1 MKLFYEGQTAF
12 SYLWSAMEEAEQS
25 IDIRMFIWRDDV
37 LGRKML
43 DAVRAADQR
52 GIDVRIKKDWL
63 GSVFELAEESRASLI
78 HDKVPLKGWLTAL
91 WMHGFYPMAGKP
103 RRAKL
108 AGADIFAGTN
118 IQCDPHDMRSDHS
131 KSILLDERLFIVS
144 GMNFENK
151 EYDQDLLGRKYFD
164 YMLAVDLNDHTL
176 MEAPLS
182 IERNLLEVSED
193 LDMIQNTDGLFHVKP
208 GIMSR
213 IRQARSELTI
223 VMAYI
228 GYQEIT
234 DALIEKCNEGVQLTL
249 YLPIKANLQ
258 SDLNLKV
265 ASQLYERTGGKIRI
279 FLCQEMIHAKLIMVD
294 DDYVTFGSA
303 NLNRQALE
311 VLGETNIGFFSK
323 VHGLHDDIHAS
334 MEAIRKASIE
344 VRSQEDLKY
353 NRLRAF
359 LEGLV

>member
-1 MKLFYEGQTAF
+1 
-12 SYLWSAMEEAEQS
+12 
-25 IDIRMFIWRDDV
+25 
-37 LGRKML
+37 
-43 DAVRAADQR
+43 
-52 GIDVRIKKDWL
+52 
-63 GSVFELAEESRASLI
+63 
-78 HDKVPLKGWLTAL
+78 
-91 WMHGFYPMAGKP
+91 
-103 RRAKL
+103 
-108 AGADIFAGTN
+108 
-118 IQCDPHDMRSDHS
+118 
-131 KSILLDERLFIVS
+131 
-144 GMNFENK
+144 
-151 EYDQDLLGRKYFD
+151 
-164 YMLAVDLNDHTL
+164 
-176 MEAPLS
+176 
-182 IERNLLEVSED
+182 
-193 LDMIQNTDGLFHVKP
+193 
-208 GIMSR
+208 
-213 IRQARSELTI
+213 
-223 VMAYI
+223 
-228 GYQEIT
+228 
-234 DALIEKCNEGVQLTL
+234 LIEKCNEGVQLTL